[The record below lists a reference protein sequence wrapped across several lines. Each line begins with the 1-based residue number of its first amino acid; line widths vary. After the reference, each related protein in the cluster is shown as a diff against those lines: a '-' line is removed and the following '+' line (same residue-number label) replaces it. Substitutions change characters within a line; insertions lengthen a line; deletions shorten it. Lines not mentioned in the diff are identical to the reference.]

1 MTLPTDPA
9 YLVGTGAA
17 IGAVARYLV
26 ATLIVRWQGSGPFPT
41 GTLVV
46 NVIGSFVLGLLVL
59 GGASEQAALLV
70 GTGACGA
77 FTTYSSFSVQTVRLW
92 EDGKGGLAAVNAVG
106 NLVLSAVAVGL
117 AWLLVG

>member
-1 MTLPTDPA
+1 VTLPTDPA

-17 IGAVARYLV
+17 VGAVARYLV
-26 ATLIVRWQGSGPFPT
+26 ANLVVKWQGSGPFPT
-41 GTLVV
+41 ATLVV
-46 NVIGSFVLGLLVL
+46 NVIGSFVLGLVVL
-59 GGASEQAALLV
+59 GGASDPAALLI

-92 EDGKGGLAAVNAVG
+92 EDGKVGLAAVNAVG
-106 NLVLSAVAVGL
+106 NFALSAAAVGV

>member
-17 IGAVARYLV
+17 VGAVARYLV
-26 ATLIVRWQGSGPFPT
+26 ANLVVKWQGSGPFPT
-41 GTLVV
+41 ATLVV
-46 NVIGSFVLGLLVL
+46 NVIGSFVLGLVVL
-59 GGASEQAALLV
+59 GGASDPAALLI

-92 EDGKGGLAAVNAVG
+92 EDGKVGLAAVNAVG
-106 NLVLSAVAVGL
+106 NFALSAAAVGV

>member
-26 ATLIVRWQGSGPFPT
+26 ANLVVKWQGTGPFPT
-41 GTLVV
+41 ATLVV
-46 NVIGSFVLGLLVL
+46 NVIGSFVLGLVVL
-59 GGASEQAALLV
+59 GGASDPAALLI

-92 EDGKGGLAAVNAVG
+92 EDGKVGLAAVNAVG
-106 NLVLSAVAVGL
+106 NFALSAAAVGV

>member
-1 MTLPTDPA
+1 MTVPTDPA

-17 IGAVARYLV
+17 IGAVARYLAADFV
-26 ATLIVRWQGSGPFPT
+26 VKWQGSEPFPT
-41 GTLVV
+41 STLVV
-46 NVIGSFVLGLLVL
+46 NVVGSFVLGLVVL
-59 GGASEQAALLV
+59 GGASEPAALLI

-92 EDGKGGLAAVNAVG
+92 EDGMAGYAVANAVG
-106 NLVLSAVAVGL
+106 NLALSAAAVGV